1 MKVHEVC
8 KQGFGLHQTFP
19 PRFGWFKK
27 AYDQALTNNAIFS
40 DPDATVELGVGKNMV
55 DAIAF
60 WSLAF
65 RILKAEQ
72 ISKKTSAV
80 YSSTEFGSLLFG
92 EDGLDPYLELPQSL
106 WFLHWMAMRPGGR
119 LPVWWLT
126 FGAFGQYEFSSEEL
140 VEFVIGETGSGPWQ
154 YTNTK
159 PIIKD
164 VDCLLRMYSPRMSK
178 NKTALDDYLDSP
190 FRDLGLVSPSS
201 IDKGSYRFNV
211 GAKPGLDDLLVLLT
225 CLDFIRLQDTNSL
238 TIPRLVA
245 DLGSPGRMF
254 KLSEPALTSA
264 INEVVNEIDGVV
276 LATPAGVPQLI
287 IEDDILEVMKSILH
301 KMYPGWMGESD
312 LAQVF
317 QLSVPQSD
325 GVKAKRTKTK
335 KSDVLSASVRPE
347 AVNVAENPKKKTPRV
362 KTDRAQK
369 LTSSKKSSSTAKTST
384 KKKPTTAKTGAKRK

>member
-27 AYDQALTNNAIFS
+27 AHDQALANSTVFS
-40 DPDATVELGVGKNMV
+40 DPGATVELGVGKNMV

-60 WSLAF
+60 RSLAF

-140 VEFVIGETGSGPWQ
+140 VEFVIGETSSGPWQ
-154 YTNTK
+154 YSNTK

-164 VDCLLRMYSPRMSK
+164 IDCLLRMYSPRMSK

-211 GAKPGLDDLLVLLT
+211 GTKPGLDDLLVLLT
-225 CLDFIRLQDTNSL
+225 CLDFIRLQDTKSQ

-254 KLSEPALTSA
+254 KLSEPALSSA
-264 INEVVNEIDGVV
+264 INEVINKIDGVI

-287 IEDDILEVMKSILH
+287 IEGDILEVMKSILH
-301 KMYPGWMGESD
+301 KMYPGWIGESD
-312 LAQVF
+312 LAEVF
-317 QLSVPQSD
+317 PLTVPQS
-325 GVKAKRTKTK
+325 GVEKTKRARTKK
-335 KSDVLSASVRPE
+335 LGAPSPSIHEQANDNEGILGE
-347 AVNVAENPKKKTPRV
+347 KTPRAKV
-362 KTDRAQK
+362 NHTEKSKSA
-369 LTSSKKSSSTAKTST
+369 KKSSSSITTDT
-384 KKKPTTAKTGAKRK
+384 KKKSTASKSGAKRK

>member
-27 AYDQALTNNAIFS
+27 AYDQVLTNETIFS
-40 DPDATVELGVGKNMV
+40 SPDATVELGVGKNMV

-80 YSSTEFGSLLFG
+80 YSSTEFGSLLLG
-92 EDGLDPYLELPQSL
+92 GDGLDPYLELPQSL

-126 FGAFGQYEFSSEEL
+126 FGVFAQYEFSSEEL
-140 VEFVIGETGSGPWQ
+140 VEFVIGETSVGPWQ
-154 YTNTK
+154 YSNTK

-164 VDCLLRMYSPRMSK
+164 IDCLLRMYSPRMSK

-201 IDKGSYRFNV
+201 IDRGSYRFNV

-225 CLDFIRLQDTNSL
+225 CLDFIRFQDTKSL

-245 DLGSPGRMF
+245 DFGSPGRIF

-264 INEVVNEIDGVV
+264 INRVVNKIDGVK

-287 IEDDILEVMKSILH
+287 IEGDILGVMRNILH
-301 KMYPGWMGESD
+301 EMYPGWIGESD
-312 LAQVF
+312 LAKVF
-317 QLSVPQSD
+317 QLSVPQLD
-325 GVKAKRTKTK
+325 GVKTKGAKNRTSELLRASTQKNATDNEGDLKKKMSREKVKRTDK
-335 KSDVLSASVRPE
+335 PI
-347 AVNVAENPKKKTPRV
+347 
-362 KTDRAQK
+362 
-369 LTSSKKSSSTAKTST
+369 ST
-384 KKKPTTAKTGAKRK
+384 KKVSPSDTANTKQKPAAAKKGVKRK